1 MKIVTNLVL
10 LSLIAFGA
18 IMSPQSLSGA
28 PARDAAATFNDVGG
42 KEWLLLEV
50 KSAGKTITLDRQ
62 KLSIDNFIGAF
73 SLSFQE
79 DRVSG
84 MGAPNRYFAP
94 YSFGANRSLSIGQ
107 IASTMML
114 AFREPDDLKEKEFFD
129 YLSKVKRWDLSQGKL
144 ELYSVNTNGSE
155 VILVFVL
162 K

>member
-18 IMSPQSLSGA
+18 IMSPQNLSGA
-28 PARDAAATFNDVGG
+28 PARDADATFKNVEG

-50 KSAGKTITLDRQ
+50 KGGGKTVTLDRQ

-84 MGAPNRYFAP
+84 MGAPNRYFGP

-144 ELYSVNTNGSE
+144 ELYSANNNGSE